1 MAKNNTPLRTM
12 PIPLDANKPIFEK
25 TQLFICCTRAL
36 KYGAF
41 DLPFKIRIPGAT
53 GYDLALVA
61 RGACVGSIDMTVHV
75 WDVAALWP
83 IIEEAGGCAIV
94 NRSEGLFPLRDH
106 VDYSEESDPVIA
118 SCSEPVLEYLEQ
130 HLSDRFVVSR

>member
-1 MAKNNTPLRTM
+1 M
-12 PIPLDANKPIFEK
+12 PIPLDANRPIFEK

-106 VDYSEESDPVIA
+106 VDYSEESYSSHCKLLRA
-118 SCSEPVLEYLEQ
+118 SLEIFGATPQ
-130 HLSDRFVVSR
+130 RPFCCFTVKHL